1 VQISGSGITPNPRI
15 PNKQVLMKTKE
26 EVIAILRS
34 LKPVIADSFKVR
46 SIALFGSYAR
56 DEQTETSDVDVV
68 VDVDS
73 SIGLDFVDLADL
85 IEDKL
90 GIAAD
95 VIPADGIKPRYREFI
110 AKDLLY
116 V

>member
-1 VQISGSGITPNPRI
+1 
-15 PNKQVLMKTKE
+15 MKTKE
-26 EVIAILRS
+26 DIIEALKA
-34 LKPVIADSFKVR
+34 LKPMVMDTFKVR
-46 SIALFGSYAR
+46 SIALFGSFAR
-56 DEQTETSDVDVV
+56 GEQTETSDVDII

-85 IEDKL
+85 IEAKL
-90 GIAAD
+90 GITAD

>member
-1 VQISGSGITPNPRI
+1 
-15 PNKQVLMKTKE
+15 MKTKE
-26 EVIAILRS
+26 EIVDALKA
-34 LKPVIADSFKVR
+34 LKPLLMNSFKVR

-56 DEQTETSDVDVV
+56 GDQTESSDVDVI

-73 SIGLDFVDLADL
+73 SIGLGFVDLADL
-85 IEDKL
+85 IENSL
-90 GIAAD
+90 GITAD

>member
-1 VQISGSGITPNPRI
+1 MLRHEPRKKLI
-15 PNKQVLMKTKE
+15 FMKTKE
-26 EVIAILRS
+26 EIVDALKA
-34 LKPVIADSFKVR
+34 LKPLLMDSFKVR

-56 DEQTETSDVDVV
+56 GDQTESSDVDVI

-73 SIGLDFVDLADL
+73 SIGLGFVDLADL
-85 IEDKL
+85 IENRL
-90 GIAAD
+90 GIPAD

-110 AKDLLY
+110 TKDLLY

>member
-1 VQISGSGITPNPRI
+1 
-15 PNKQVLMKTKE
+15 MKTKT
-26 EVIAILRS
+26 EVIAILRA
-34 LKPVIADSFKVR
+34 LKPLVMDSFKVR
-46 SIALFGSYAR
+46 SIALFGSFAR
-56 DEQTETSDVDVV
+56 DEQTESSDVDVI

-85 IEDKL
+85 IEEKL

-95 VIPADGIKPRYREFI
+95 VIPADGIKPRYREHI

>member
-1 VQISGSGITPNPRI
+1 V
-15 PNKQVLMKTKE
+15 KTKE
-26 EVIAILRS
+26 DVIEALRA
-34 LKPVIADSFKVR
+34 LKPLVMDTFNVR
-46 SIALFGSYAR
+46 SIALFGSFAR
-56 DEQTETSDVDVV
+56 GEQTESSDVDII

-85 IEDKL
+85 IESKL

-95 VIPADGIKPRYREFI
+95 VVPADGIKPRYRDFI
-110 AKDLLY
+110 AKDMLY

>member
-1 VQISGSGITPNPRI
+1 
-15 PNKQVLMKTKE
+15 MKTKE
-26 EVIAILRS
+26 EVIDALRA
-34 LKPVIADSFKVR
+34 LKPLIMDSFKVR

-56 DEQTETSDVDVV
+56 GEQTESSDVDVI

-73 SIGLDFVDLADL
+73 SIGLNFIDLADL
-85 IEDKL
+85 IENRL
-90 GIAAD
+90 GMAAD
-95 VIPADGIKPRYREFI
+95 VIPADGIKPRYQEYI

>member
-1 VQISGSGITPNPRI
+1 
-15 PNKQVLMKTKE
+15 MKTKE
-26 EVIAILRS
+26 EVVDTLRA
-34 LKPVIADSFKVR
+34 LKPLIMNSFKVR

-56 DEQTETSDVDVV
+56 GDQTETSDVDVI

-73 SIGLDFVDLADL
+73 SIGLDFIDLADL
-85 IEDKL
+85 IENRL
-90 GIAAD
+90 GIPTD

-110 AKDLLY
+110 EKDILY

>member
-1 VQISGSGITPNPRI
+1 
-15 PNKQVLMKTKE
+15 MKTRD
-26 EVIAILRS
+26 EVIDTLRV
-34 LKPVIADSFKVR
+34 LKPLIMKSFKVR

-56 DEQTETSDVDVV
+56 GDQTEFSDVDIL

-73 SIGLDFVDLADL
+73 SIGIEFIDLAAL
-85 IEDKL
+85 IENEL
-90 GIAAD
+90 GIATD

-110 AKDLLY
+110 AKDLVY

>member
-1 VQISGSGITPNPRI
+1 
-15 PNKQVLMKTKE
+15 MKTKE
-26 EVIAILRS
+26 EVIAILRT
-34 LKPVIADSFKVR
+34 LKPIITDAFNVR
-46 SIALFGSYAR
+46 TIALFGSYAR
-56 DEQTETSDVDVV
+56 GEQTETSDVDVV

-73 SIGLDFVDLADL
+73 SIGLDFIDLADL
-85 IEDKL
+85 IEDRL
-90 GIAAD
+90 GIATD

>member
-1 VQISGSGITPNPRI
+1 
-15 PNKQVLMKTKE
+15 MKTKE
-26 EVIAILRS
+26 DVINVLKA
-34 LKPVIADSFKVR
+34 LKPLLMNSFNVR

-56 DEQTETSDVDVV
+56 GDQTENSDVDVI

-73 SIGLDFVDLADL
+73 SIGIRFVDLAEL
-85 IEDKL
+85 IEDRL
-90 GIAAD
+90 GIPAD

>member
-1 VQISGSGITPNPRI
+1 
-15 PNKQVLMKTKE
+15 MKTKE
-26 EVIAILRS
+26 DVVDALRA
-34 LKPVIADSFKVR
+34 LKPLVMDSFKVR

-56 DEQTETSDVDVV
+56 GEQTESSDVDVI

-85 IEDKL
+85 IEAKL
-90 GIAAD
+90 GIATD
-95 VIPADGIKPRYREFI
+95 VIPADAIKPRYRAFI